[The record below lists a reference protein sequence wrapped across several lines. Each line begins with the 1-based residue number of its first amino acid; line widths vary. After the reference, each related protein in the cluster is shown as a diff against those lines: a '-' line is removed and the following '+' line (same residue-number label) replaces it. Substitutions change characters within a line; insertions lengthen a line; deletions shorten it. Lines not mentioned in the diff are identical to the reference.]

1 MATPTATGNTTTT
14 QIRVKRDA
22 LAELQNKRKQPAKI
36 PDFLGDLLAKV
47 ANKQLVP
54 SETVG
59 MDTFFDQF
67 YFFLSNNYHFTAV
80 GTLRTP
86 CSRLFVKE
94 SPARMI
100 IYRRRTAKV

>member
-14 QIRVKRDA
+14 QIRVKQDA
-22 LAELQNKRKQPAKI
+22 LAELQKQAEAAGKDT
-36 PDFLGDLLAKV
+36 PDFLGELLAKV

-67 YFFLSNNYHFTAV
+67 YFFLSNNYHFTAARHMHTMLKAFRE
-80 GTLRTP
+80 GKP
-86 CSRLFVKE
+86 C
-94 SPARMI
+94 PHDNI
-100 IYRRRTAKV
+100 